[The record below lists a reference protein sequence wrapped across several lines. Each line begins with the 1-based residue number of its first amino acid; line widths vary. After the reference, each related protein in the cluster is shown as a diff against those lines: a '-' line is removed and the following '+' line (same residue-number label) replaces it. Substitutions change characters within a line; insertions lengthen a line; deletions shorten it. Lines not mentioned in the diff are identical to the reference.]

1 MLRVVAV
8 APGDGWAFVED
19 GGRLFLVRPPF
30 TTASKAEVSDAVV
43 ARAISEHGFS
53 ATERQFGSWGEL
65 IGFLEEG
72 IISHAAP
79 ALSRFERLQRMLPH
93 ATAEVIDGYLDRI
106 ESELLPQGQWRPAR
120 MLLEQVLALDS
131 VTTRPTL
138 LKRAVGLLGE
148 CTTAETT
155 AMGAREDLVHDP
167 DLLAE
172 RVPLAAAKYG
182 ATALAR
188 YLRGIAPG

>member
-8 APGDGWAFVED
+8 ASSDGWAFVED

-30 TTASKAEVSDAVV
+30 TAASKAEVSDAVV
-43 ARAISEHGFS
+43 ARAVSEHGFN
-53 ATERQFGSWGEL
+53 ATDREFGSWGEL

-72 IISHAAP
+72 ITSHAAP

-93 ATAEVIDGYLDRI
+93 ATDGVIDRYLDRI

-120 MLLEQVLALDS
+120 LLLERLLALDS
-131 VTTRPTL
+131 VGVRPEL
-138 LKRAVGLLGE
+138 LKRIVALLGD
-148 CTTAETT
+148 CTAAETT
-155 AMGAREDLVHDP
+155 AMDAREELVHDP

-188 YLRGIAPG
+188 YLRGTAPG